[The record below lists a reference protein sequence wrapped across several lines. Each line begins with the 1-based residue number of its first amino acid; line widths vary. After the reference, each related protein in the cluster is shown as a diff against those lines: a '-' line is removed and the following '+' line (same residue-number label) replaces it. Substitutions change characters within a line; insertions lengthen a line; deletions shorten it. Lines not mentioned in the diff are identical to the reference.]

1 MLEHFRILKS
11 RIQDKILIITPVGD
25 GHSFRYGDLQ
35 TECNGVRRKLEKPEV
50 EHLVIDFS
58 QLKYFGSEYIG
69 ALISLARLKSDLGG
83 KAIFCA
89 ANEDMQRVLENMKLT
104 KLWPYFDHFDDALT
118 ALGVVIEEDED

>member
-1 MLEHFRILKS
+1 MIEHFRILKS
-11 RIQDKILIITPVGD
+11 RVEGDILVICPVGD

-35 TECNGVRRKLEKPEV
+35 IECNGMRRMIEKPAV
-50 EHLVIDFS
+50 KHVAVDFS

-83 KAIFCA
+83 KAVFCS

-104 KLWPYFDHFDDALT
+104 KLWPYFDDLETAIAYLDAP
-118 ALGVVIEEDED
+118 EQ